1 MSTAPNVTIIPA
13 KVQTAESR
21 SKYHQLRVAAYCRVS
36 TAQEEQQNSYQ
47 VQIAYYTDLIN
58 RKKEWTLAGIFADE
72 RISGTQT
79 KKRTEFNRM
88 IRMCRN
94 KKIDLVTDHHEPII
108 DRDTYNRVQQELARR
123 SSKRKVSDKTITE
136 QGKYSSTLSS
146 EAKLQGE

>member
-1 MSTAPNVTIIPA
+1 M
-13 KVQTAESR
+13 QTAENR

-36 TAQEEQQNSYQ
+36 TEQEEQQNSYQ

-72 RISGTQT
+72 GISGTQT

-94 KKIDLVTDHHEPII
+94 KKIDLVITKSISRFARNTVDCLEYV
-108 DRDTYNRVQQELARR
+108 YNVP
-123 SSKRKVSDKTITE
+123 
-136 QGKYSSTLSS
+136 
-146 EAKLQGE
+146 